1 MLRKDIE
8 SYMKQHK
15 ISQIDLVLNE
25 SDELG
30 IYCFLSG
37 GILKDYTNHV
47 VDRKKDIW
55 GFLKWENGKSTRV
68 SWQEIWSPAFF
79 IVS

>member
-8 SYMKQHK
+8 LYMKQNK
-15 ISQIDLVLNE
+15 ISHIDLVLNE

-55 GFLKWENGKSTRV
+55 GFLKWENGKSKRV